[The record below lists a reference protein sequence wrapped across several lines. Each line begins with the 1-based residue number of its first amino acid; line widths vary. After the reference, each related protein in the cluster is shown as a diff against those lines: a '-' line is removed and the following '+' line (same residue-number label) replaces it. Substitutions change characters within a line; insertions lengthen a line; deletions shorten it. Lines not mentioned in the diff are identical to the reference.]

1 MYSLLVVD
9 DEQYAVEGVMEAI
22 DWKSIGIMAVYGA
35 YSSEEAKNII
45 RQHDAGSYGI
55 SDEAGGSR
63 YFKGYRGSCAESLA
77 GGRKAGVPG
86 TGI

>member
-35 YSSEEAKNII
+35 YSRRK
-45 RQHDAGSYGI
+45 RRTSYGSMI
-55 SDEAGGSR
+55 
-63 YFKGYRGSCAESLA
+63 YR
-77 GGRKAGVPG
+77 
-86 TGI
+86 